1 MEKKVNDSILSKNFL
16 FMIFVTHMEITPNP
30 NALKYVLN
38 ETILSNGTCE
48 YRLGDDEQ
56 CLDLLV
62 KNLFAIEGV
71 ERVFYAKNYV
81 TVNKNTDIDWL
92 DIEQKIK
99 DIINANIENTE
110 FKEQAPIKKDFGNKQ
125 ELIDEINEVL
135 DETIRPGLEMD
146 GGGIEVV
153 GIDDDMRL
161 SILYFGACES
171 CPSAEAG
178 TLTAIQRILQ
188 DTVNPEITVGIVGEE
203 HFK

>member
-1 MEKKVNDSILSKNFL
+1 
-16 FMIFVTHMEITPNP
+16 MIFVTHMEITPNP

-38 ETILSNGTCE
+38 ETILTNGNCE

-56 CLDLLV
+56 ELDSLV
-62 KNLFAIEGV
+62 RGLFTIEGV

-81 TVNKNTDIDWL
+81 TVNKSSEIDWL

-99 DIINANIENTE
+99 DIINANIENVE
-110 FKEQAPIKKDFGNKQ
+110 FQKPEINKDFGSKQ

-146 GGGIEVV
+146 GGGLEVV
-153 GIDDDMRL
+153 GIDDNMKL
-161 SILYFGACES
+161 SVLYFGACES
-171 CPSAEAG
+171 CPSAEEG
-178 TLTAIQRILQ
+178 TLSAIQRILQ
-188 DTVNPEITVGIVGEE
+188 DAVNSDITVVIVGEE